1 MPNRL
6 GLAYVAR
13 KLVLGT
19 EFSIK
24 AIQSQEAKLVLI
36 ANDASKATIKKITD
50 KANFYNIEVNLKY
63 DTKTLN
69 QPIGKENIKV
79 ICILDEG
86 FANMYK

>member
-13 KLVLGT
+13 KLVTGT

-36 ANDASKATIKKITD
+36 ASDASQATIKKITD
-50 KANFYNIEVNLKY
+50 KATFYNIPVNLNY
-63 DTKTLN
+63 DTKTLS

>member
-13 KLVLGT
+13 KLALGT

>member
-24 AIQSQEAKLVLI
+24 LSSLKRQNLVLI

-69 QPIGKENIKV
+69 NQLVKK
-79 ICILDEG
+79 ILKW
-86 FANMYK
+86 FAY